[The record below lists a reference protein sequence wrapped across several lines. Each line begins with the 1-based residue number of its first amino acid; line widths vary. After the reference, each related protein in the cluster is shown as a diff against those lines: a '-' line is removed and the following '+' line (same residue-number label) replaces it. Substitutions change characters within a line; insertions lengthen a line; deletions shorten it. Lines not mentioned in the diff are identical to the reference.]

1 MDVLSLI
8 KHSLVADTSNPI
20 TKHFQ
25 LGRQTA
31 SGGPEMV
38 WKIYEAT
45 RIKDK
50 AVSSKTCPITIM
62 FIL

>member
-1 MDVLSLI
+1 MDVISLI
-8 KHSLVADTSNPI
+8 KHSLITDNSNPI

-25 LGRQTA
+25 LGKQTG

-38 WKIYEAT
+38 WKIYDAV

-50 AVSSKTCPITIM
+50 AV
-62 FIL
+62 